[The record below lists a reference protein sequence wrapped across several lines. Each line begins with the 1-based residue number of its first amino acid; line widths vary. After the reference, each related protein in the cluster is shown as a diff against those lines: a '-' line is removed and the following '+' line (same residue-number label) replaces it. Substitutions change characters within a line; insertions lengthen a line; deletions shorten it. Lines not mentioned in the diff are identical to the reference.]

1 MALAHAPVRQT
12 LLWLPPA
19 PVPTVASVDD
29 QERAFKRALAANL
42 LVLRVEAG
50 VGSQKTVAALIPTSE
65 ATYRRW
71 ENPDDPYLPDAWQ
84 VNRLCEVL
92 GCEPVDLIRPE
103 PLSEREVQLAR
114 RATRAA
120 RAGVHQARGAD

>member
-1 MALAHAPVRQT
+1 
-12 LLWLPPA
+12 
-19 PVPTVASVDD
+19 VASVDD
-29 QERAFKRALAANL
+29 QVRAFKRALAANL

-50 VGSQKTVAALIPTSE
+50 VGSQKAVAALIPTSE

-71 ENPDDPYLPDAWQ
+71 ENPDDPHLPDAWQ
-84 VNRLCEVL
+84 VNRLCEIL
-92 GCEPVDLIRPE
+92 SCEPTDLIRPE

-120 RAGVHQARGAD
+120 RAGVDQARAAD